1 MNYNLKEAFSFIDQ
15 EEKTMK
21 KLWVD
26 LCKYESPSADI
37 ESVNAAT
44 EFLEKNLK
52 DFGMTTKIRKFPV
65 GANSISAYFDN
76 GSKDLEMALLG
87 HLDTVHNKG
96 LFGEEIVKV
105 DEENNMMYGPGV
117 LDCKGGVIVAIL
129 VARALNHIG
138 YDKFVKLAFSGD
150 EEVGHR
156 FTNGEGKDFFLE
168 EVKGFKA
175 AIDCETGFEDGRVV
189 VGRKGAANYKITIKG
204 KAAHSGN
211 EPQNGISAIREAAY
225 KTINIEKENDYDN
238 IHYNVG
244 LFDGGTSQN
253 TIPENCTM
261 TINVR
266 FRKSS
271 DVPIL
276 EAFLKKIADTSYVE
290 GTTAVIEKLS
300 LSDPMEETEKN
311 HKLFELLKKNSE
323 ELGFGSP
330 YPCYLGGGSDA
341 AYSVALGI
349 PTLCGMGVRGFE
361 NHTIRERAIISSMAE
376 RAKLILKTILTL
388 PEKF

>member
-15 EEKTMK
+15 EERTMK

-225 KTINIEKENDYDN
+225 KTINIEKENGYDN

-271 DVPIL
+271 EVPIL

-290 GTTAVIEKLS
+290 GTTSVIEKLS

-361 NHTIRERAIISSMAE
+361 NHTIRERA
-376 RAKLILKTILTL
+376 KLILKTILTL